1 MTLEELKFKH
11 IHYTLLKNAYRRA
24 TTAKELGISD
34 RSLRSFL
41 QQMKTKGYVVDK
53 DLKDEVGEYTVSNY
67 IMPTNTQRINYIDWL
82 INADYMNSF
91 TSRHRNE

>member
-11 IHYTLLKNAYRRA
+11 IHYTLLKNGYRRA
-24 TTAKELGISD
+24 TTAKELDISD
-34 RSLRSFL
+34 RSLRSYL

-91 TSRHRNE
+91 TSRHQNE